1 MGPRI
6 RSAVRSALFLAVGLA
21 LVWPVVVSAQPLD
34 DRARYQQGVQLYQ
47 AGRCDEAA
55 VVFEQ
60 LSHARPTPT
69 VLLSLAGSLRC
80 RGDHVRAATV
90 LEGLLAAPTPM
101 AEGIRAQAQ
110 SALDDERRALVSLTV
125 HPEQA
130 TVRVDEQPAT
140 RSPAGFYL
148 LTPGEHRVDVRAEG
162 FVAHAGTERYSPGT
176 RPRLVL
182 AAQPSAPLRVTTLL
196 TPAAP
201 LPAPTADA
209 HMPPASVLSPV
220 QAQSR
225 SRVPWAVVIPVGV
238 LVVAGAVTAV
248 VLLSADTP
256 APERSGT
263 FGSFATY

>member
-1 MGPRI
+1 MYRQRVRPRGA
-6 RSAVRSALFLAVGLA
+6 RLLGDRCAL
-21 LVWPVVVSAQPLD
+21 VSAQPLD

-55 VVFEQ
+55 AVFEQ
-60 LSHARPTPT
+60 LSHSRPTPT
-69 VLLSLAGSLRC
+69 VLLSLAGSHRC

-90 LEGLLAAPTPM
+90 LEGLLAASTPI

-130 TVRVDEQPAT
+130 TVQVDDQPAT

-148 LTPGEHRVDVRAEG
+148 LTPGVHRVVVRAEG
-162 FVAHAGTERYSPGT
+162 FAAHEGRERYSPGA

-182 AAQPSAPLRVTTLL
+182 SAQPSAPLRVATLL
-196 TPAAP
+196 TPSAL
-201 LPAPTADA
+201 LPATTADT
-209 HMPPASVLSPV
+209 PPPLSSALSPV
-220 QAQSR
+220 AAPSR

-238 LVVAGAVTAV
+238 LVVAGAVTAAA
-248 VLLSADTP
+248 VLLSAD
-256 APERSGT
+256 AVPERSGT
-263 FGSFATY
+263 LGRFPTF